1 MANEVKWIR
10 ITSDIFDNLK
20 IKHIKAVPE
29 LGHALV
35 CVWFEILCMAGTCNS
50 CGMLTMNNNL
60 PITEELIAEA
70 FNEDIKL
77 VQMALRMFQEMGMIE
92 ISENNCIQI
101 SNWYEYQSEEGLE
114 TIRKYQ
120 RENKAKYRKKQE
132 QKQIELKEEK
142 CPRTMSYDKSVD
154 KSEDSSLSIS
164 ISYSYSYSKSKSNIF
179 NLNSLLEDSNY
190 INNSNYKEYILHISN
205 NERLLETLRRWLS
218 YKDERKDKYAESSI
232 LSLIKKF
239 VTERDNNDEEFVAEV
254 VENSILNNYKGL
266 FWDKKKKSFTGQRNL
281 LDELKDV

>member
-20 IKHIKAVPE
+20 IKHLKAVPE

-77 VQMALRMFQEMGMIE
+77 VQMALRMFQEMGMVE
-92 ISENNCIQI
+92 ISDNNCIQI

-120 RENKAKYRKKQE
+120 RENKAKYREKQK
-132 QKQIELKEEK
+132 QKQIELNEN
-142 CPRTMSYDKSVD
+142 CPRTMSYDKSLD

-164 ISYSYSYSKSKSNIF
+164 YSKSNSNIL
-179 NLNSLLEDSNY
+179 NLNNLLQDKAYISNSKYSEYLNY
-190 INNSNYKEYILHISN
+190 INS
-205 NERLLETLRRWLS
+205 NERLLECLRQWFR
-218 YKDERKDKYAESSI
+218 YKDEKKDKYAESSI
-232 LSLIKKF
+232 LSIIKKF
-239 VTERDNNDEEFVAEV
+239 VSISYDCSISSIEDV
-254 VENSILNNYKGL
+254 VEYSICNNYKGIV
-266 FWDKKKKSFTGQRNL
+266 WDKLKKSGN
-281 LDELKDV
+281 DDGYEGWLKA